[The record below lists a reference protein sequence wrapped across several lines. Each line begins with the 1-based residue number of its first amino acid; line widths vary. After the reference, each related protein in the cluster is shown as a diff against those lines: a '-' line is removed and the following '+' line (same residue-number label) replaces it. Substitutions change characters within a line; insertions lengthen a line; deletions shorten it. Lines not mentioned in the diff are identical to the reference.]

1 MTMDHDKIKGKC
13 PEYCNDMDAM
23 NDPKSDKDW
32 SKCAP
37 CGDRGNSH
45 DGNWSD
51 PMHHEDSMM
60 DGIDLMFGNNAA
72 MGREAGGL
80 VLTAVAVAAASAIF

>member
-1 MTMDHDKIKGKC
+1 M
-13 PEYCNDMDAM
+13 EAM
-23 NDPKSDKDW
+23 NDPKSDNDW

-60 DGIDLMFGNNAA
+60 DGIDIMFGNNAA